1 MFLANKYINTL
12 NAIKVAYN
20 SKLSTVI
27 IPYNKQLLFLLDKFV
42 EISYI
47 DCYCIKNNY
56 IYISLSNNRSG
67 HWKNAKI
74 VSTQSK
80 KYYISYKKLHLITKY
95 DFSTVVI
102 LHTSQGILT
111 NQQAIKNKIGGQIL
125 FVFFS

>member
-20 SKLSTVI
+20 SKLNVVI
-27 IPYNKQLLFLLDKFV
+27 IPYNKHLTFLLDKFV
-42 EISYI
+42 DISYI
-47 DCYCIKNNY
+47 ECYSIKNNY
-56 IYISLSNNRSG
+56 IYISLSNNKSG
-67 HWKNAKI
+67 YWKNAKI

-80 KYYISYKKLHLITKY
+80 KYYISYKKLHLITKH

-111 NQQAIKNKIGGQIL
+111 NQQAIKNKIGGQVL